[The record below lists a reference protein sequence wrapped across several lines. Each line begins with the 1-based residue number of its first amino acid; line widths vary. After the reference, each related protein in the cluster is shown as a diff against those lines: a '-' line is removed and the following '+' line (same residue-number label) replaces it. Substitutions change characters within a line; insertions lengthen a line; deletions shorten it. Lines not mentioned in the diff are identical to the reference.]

1 MGYFETQ
8 NYQEAAKAFLD
19 LVEDSLNAEQA
30 VIYRYL
36 PLCQAHLQQKNDV
49 LASLAQAEKLKDA
62 GFMKPE
68 DWQKLKTKVESL
80 IEVN

>member
-8 NYQEAAKAFLD
+8 NYQEAAKAFID

-49 LASLAQAEKLKDA
+49 SASLAQAEKLKDA
-62 GFMKPE
+62 GFIKPE
-68 DWQKLKTKVESL
+68 DWQKLKAKAEAL
-80 IEVN
+80 LEAN